1 MEISAGPYSRVVMF
15 GCVDMIAFDGL
26 FFVVMYRVNIPDVC
40 LLVFSFQDVFYIL
53 FKLR

>member
-15 GCVDMIAFDGL
+15 GCVDMIAFGGLL
-26 FFVVMYRVNIPDVC
+26 FFVVMYRVY
-40 LLVFSFQDVFYIL
+40 LLVFSFRDVFYIL